1 VLDVMMPGEDGFS
14 LTRDLRKRM
23 ATPIL
28 LLTAKGETG
37 DRIEGLESGADD
49 YLPKPFEPRELLLRI
64 AAILRRVPQPRPG
77 AEIPDAGPSAL

>member
-1 VLDVMMPGEDGFS
+1 MPGEDGFS

-28 LLTAKGETG
+28 LLTARGETG
-37 DRIEGLESGADD
+37 DRIEGFESGADD

-64 AAILRRVPQPRPG
+64 AAILRRVPA
-77 AEIPDAGPSAL
+77 AEARGPETAVAGPSAL